1 MKYMAT
7 VIPVC
12 RHLHLPVPQV
22 AVSASHFYIQ
32 HYVQHPM
39 LHPLSRVVLDL
50 QGQACPVRFK
60 GISPSIILYWYKYTY
75 STLTIERERERCV
88 CVCVCVCCL
97 LTSELVHCEYVA
109 VKVE

>member
-50 QGQACPVRFK
+50 QGQACPVCFK
-60 GISPSIILYWYKYTY
+60 GISPSIILCWYKYTY
-75 STLTIERERERCV
+75 STLTIERG
-88 CVCVCVCCL
+88 VCVCCL